1 MSKEIKTKIGE
12 FEIQNKMGI
21 HARPAS
27 LLVNACNKYLSEIIF
42 EKSGLEVNGKSVLG
56 IMTLAA
62 PFGSK
67 LKVNITGPDC
77 DEAYDEIK
85 TIFDNKFNEE

>member
-1 MSKEIKTKIGE
+1 MAKTDIIEMEKVFEIK
-12 FEIQNKMGI
+12 NKMGM

-27 LLVNACNKYLSEIIF
+27 LLVQTCNKYLSEIYF
-42 EKSGLEVNGKSVLG
+42 EKDGLQVNGKSILG

-67 LKVNITGPDC
+67 LIVKAV
-77 DEAYDEIK
+77 
-85 TIFDNKFNEE
+85 